1 MAATAPD
8 TAVGA
13 GGIKARFP
21 RRFRFRWPVNGRMT
35 AALAFSLFFHLSMI
49 TIFRI
54 VIVLPREQVVYYD
67 VSIVST
73 SGEGAAQMQKTG
85 DTLALAGPSLYDSL
99 PEVELPVV
107 EFAELERLRIRYDA
121 AEPGRGVD
129 DLFQEFTPTDS
140 WARFGGELQ
149 RFGKTLREL
158 ALPGQEQ
165 APGPAATP
173 EKKRILEHR
182 PAQGFTAYVEWSGP
196 PEDRELL
203 FSPPIKALWEV
214 NPAELARP
222 IEIVFKVDPSGRVV
236 NVWSPILDDSGMID
250 EVQMTV
256 LQYRFAPLVSSGT
269 EGGSAPAEQSG
280 VLIISAAEEA
290 S

>member
-8 TAVGA
+8 TAATGD
-13 GGIKARFP
+13 GIKTRFP
-21 RRFRFRWPVNGRMT
+21 RRFPFRRPVSGRMT
-35 AALAFSLFFHLSMI
+35 AALVFSLFFHLSMI
-49 TIFRI
+49 TLFRI
-54 VIVLPREQVVYYD
+54 VIVLPREQVTYYD
-67 VSIVST
+67 VRIVST
-73 SGEGAAQMQKTG
+73 GVETVSEAQKTG
-85 DTLALAGPSLYDSL
+85 DTLALAGPSLYDAL
-99 PEVELPVV
+99 PEVELPVI

-121 AEPGRGVD
+121 AEPVPGVG
-129 DLFQEFTPTDS
+129 DLFREFTPTDS

-158 ALPGQEQ
+158 ALPGQENV
-165 APGPAATP
+165 PGQAATP
-173 EKKRILEHR
+173 EKPRLLEHR

-214 NPAELARP
+214 NPSELARP

-250 EVQMTV
+250 EVQMAV
-256 LQYRFAPLVSSGT
+256 LQYRFAPLASSGAD
-269 EGGSAPAEQSG
+269 GGGASAEQSG
-280 VLIISAAEEA
+280 VLVIGAAEDTP
-290 S
+290 